1 MASERMRVLELI
13 REGKVSVDEGVRL
26 LEALGDER
34 EPAPAAPERERPF
47 GEDFVQDI
55 KANVGRVLSEETV
68 EDLNKT
74 VSKVVSAVTKTVGP
88 RVRRDA
94 AWGRRRR
101 EERLASGWQ
110 PLATEDGQVPVSLA
124 GRLLVE
130 STGGGLVIAAQPA
143 EEAPAADDSTDEPDE
158 TATPADADESTPA
171 VETPEAAAWS
181 EAGEPAP
188 EASTWSA
195 ATAEQLSSAADGQ
208 PGAIA
213 TVEPLSEGRN
223 WTWYALRRGADAII
237 AAYPT
242 ESQDCHVPTLKVTV
256 PARLVEVAARTVG
269 GNIETERLDSPL
281 DAQTRG
287 GSIEINEHGR
297 QPVTARTVGGNIA
310 ATGEPS
316 QMHVRARGNVHFTG
330 STQEFDGRTAGG
342 NLRLTGRIERFS
354 ARTAGGNIAIEGV
367 RLIEGAHSARTAGG
381 QIKVLLAEDSSANI
395 QAYALGGGIHVD
407 LPAAEGEATR
417 QGPSRRR
424 YRGTYRG
431 TLGEGAADLDLR
443 SVGGSIEI
451 GLLTTEATA
460 D

>member
-26 LEALGDER
+26 LEALGDEQ
-34 EPAPAAPERERPF
+34 EPAPAAPARERPL

-130 STGGGLVIAAQPA
+130 STGGGLVVAAQPA

-171 VETPEAAAWS
+171 AETPEAAAWS

-188 EASTWSA
+188 EASTWA
-195 ATAEQLSSAADGQ
+195 ATTAEQSSGEADGQ

-213 TVEPLSEGRN
+213 TVEPLSEGHN
-223 WTWYALRRGADAII
+223 WTWYALRRGTDAII

-269 GNIETERLDSPL
+269 GDIETERLDSPL

-297 QPVTARTVGGNIA
+297 QPVVARTAGGNIA
-310 ATGEPS
+310 ASGNPTRVKLRTSG
-316 QMHVRARGNVHFTG
+316 GNVHFAG
-330 STQEFDGRTAGG
+330 NAQELDGKTAGG
-342 NLRLTGRIERFS
+342 NLRLTGQVERFN
-354 ARTAGGNIAIEGV
+354 ARTAGGNIAIEGA
-367 RLIEGAHSARTAGG
+367 RLIEGTHRARAAGG
-381 QIKVLLAEDSSANI
+381 RIKVLLAEDSSVCIRAG
-395 QAYALGGGIHVD
+395 ALGGGIHVD
-407 LPAAEGEATR
+407 LPTAEGKSTKR
-417 QGPSRRR
+417 GPNRR
-424 YRGTYRG
+424 YRG

-451 GLLTTEATA
+451 GLLSAEATA

>member
-1 MASERMRVLELI
+1 MASGRMRVLEMI

-34 EPAPAAPERERPF
+34 EPAQAAPAQEWPS
-47 GEDFVQDI
+47 GEDFVQGI

-74 VSKVVSAVTKTVGP
+74 VSKVVSNLTKSVGP

-110 PLATEDGQVPVSLA
+110 PLTTEDGQVPVSLA

-130 STGGGLVIAAQPA
+130 STGGGLVIVAQPA
-143 EEAPAADDSTDEPDE
+143 EEAPEANGSTGETDGKAAPAGADDGP
-158 TATPADADESTPA
+158 TPAI
-171 VETPEAAAWS
+171 ETPEAAAWA

-188 EASTWSA
+188 EAGAWVA
-195 ATAEQLSSAADGQ
+195 AAGEESGDEAAGLS
-208 PGAIA
+208 GAIA
-213 TVEPLSEGRN
+213 TVEPLCKGRN
-223 WTWYALRRGADAII
+223 WTWYALRRGPDAII

-242 ESQDCHVPTLKVTV
+242 EVEDRRVPTLKVTV
-256 PARLVEVAARTVG
+256 PARLVEIAARTVG

-287 GSIEINEHGR
+287 GSIEINEHSR
-297 QPVTARTVGGNIA
+297 QTIVARTAGGNIA
-310 ATGEPS
+310 AGGNPTQVKLRTSG
-316 QMHVRARGNVHFTG
+316 GNVHFAG
-330 STQEFDGRTAGG
+330 NVQELDGKTAGG
-342 NLRLTGRIERFS
+342 NLRLTGQVERFN
-354 ARTAGGNIAIEGV
+354 ARTAGGNIAIEGA
-367 RLIEGAHSARTAGG
+367 RLIEGTHRARAAGG
-381 QIKVLLAEDSSANI
+381 RIKVLLAEGSSVRIRAG
-395 QAYALGGGIHVD
+395 ALGGGIHVD
-407 LPAAEGEATR
+407 LPTAEGETMKR
-417 QGPSRRR
+417 GPNRR
-424 YRGTYRG
+424 YRG

-451 GLLTTEATA
+451 GMLPTEAA

>member
-1 MASERMRVLELI
+1 MATERMRVLELI

-34 EPAPAAPERERPF
+34 EPGPAPPAGERPL
-47 GEDFVQDI
+47 GEGFVAEI
-55 KANVGRVLSEETV
+55 KANVDRVLSEETV

-94 AWGRRRR
+94 ASGRRRR

-110 PLATEDGQVPVSLA
+110 PLTAEDGQVPISLA

-130 STGGGLVIAAQPA
+130 STGGGLVIVAQPA
-143 EEAPAADDSTDEPDE
+143 EAAPAASDSADEPDE
-158 TATPADADESTPA
+158 PAAPDSADEDVPA
-171 VETPEAAAWS
+171 VETPEAAAWA
-181 EAGEPAP
+181 EAGESAP
-188 EASTWSA
+188 EASAWAA
-195 ATAEQLSSAADGQ
+195 ATAEQSNSESDGQ

-242 ESQDCHVPTLKVTV
+242 EAEDRHVPTLKVTV
-256 PARLVEVAARTVG
+256 PARLVEIAARTVG
-269 GNIETERLDSPL
+269 GDIETERLDSPL

-287 GSIEINEHGR
+287 GNIEISEHGL
-297 QPVTARTVGGNIA
+297 QPIVARTVGGNVSA
-310 ATGEPS
+310 SGNPTQVKLRTGG
-316 QMHVRARGNVHFTG
+316 GNVHFTG
-330 STQEFDGRTAGG
+330 NAQELDGKTAGG
-342 NLRLTGRIERFS
+342 NLRLTGRVERFN
-354 ARTAGGNIAIEGV
+354 ARTAGGNIAIEGA
-367 RLIEGAHSARTAGG
+367 RLSEGTHRARAAGG
-381 QIKVLLAEDSSANI
+381 RIKVLLTEDSSVRIRAG
-395 QAYALGGGIHVD
+395 ALGGGIHVD
-407 LPAAEGEATR
+407 LPTAEGKTTKR
-417 QGPSRRR
+417 GPNRR
-424 YRGTYRG
+424 YRG
-431 TLGEGAADLDLR
+431 TLGEGTAELDVR

-451 GLLTTEATA
+451 GTLPTAATA

>member
-1 MASERMRVLELI
+1 MATERMRVLELI

-26 LEALGDER
+26 LEALEDER
-34 EPAPAAPERERPF
+34 EPAQTAARERPF
-47 GEDFVQDI
+47 GGDFVQEI
-55 KANVGRVLSEETV
+55 KANVGRVISEEAV

-110 PLATEDGQVPVSLA
+110 PLTAEDGQVPVSLA

-130 STGGGLVIAAQPA
+130 STGGGLVIVAQPA
-143 EEAPAADDSTDEPDE
+143 EAAPKADGSAGEADEPAAPAG
-158 TATPADADESTPA
+158 ADEGTPA
-171 VETPEAAAWS
+171 VETPEATAWA
-181 EAGEPAP
+181 EAGESAP
-188 EASTWSA
+188 EASAWAA
-195 ATAEQLSSAADGQ
+195 ATAEQSSSEAAGQ

-213 TVEPLSEGRN
+213 AVEPLSEGRN

-242 ESQDCHVPTLKVTV
+242 EAEDRHVPTLKVTV
-256 PARLVEVAARTVG
+256 PARLVEIAARTVG
-269 GNIETERLDSPL
+269 GDIEAECLDSPL

-297 QPVTARTVGGNIA
+297 QPVVARTAGGNIA
-310 ATGEPS
+310 ASGHPTQAKLRTSG
-316 QMHVRARGNVHFTG
+316 GNIHFAG
-330 STQEFDGRTAGG
+330 NAQELDGKTAGG
-342 NLRLTGRIERFS
+342 NLRLAGRVEHFN
-354 ARTAGGNIAIEGV
+354 ARTAGGNIAIEGA
-367 RLIEGAHSARTAGG
+367 RLIEGTHRARAAGG
-381 QIKVLLAEDSSANI
+381 RIKVLLAEDSSVRIRAG
-395 QAYALGGGIHVD
+395 ALGGGIHVD
-407 LPAAEGEATR
+407 LPAAEGETTKR
-417 QGPSRRR
+417 GPNRR
-424 YRGTYRG
+424 YRG

-451 GLLTTEATA
+451 GILPTEVTA

>member
-1 MASERMRVLELI
+1 MATERMRVLELI

-26 LEALGDER
+26 LEALEDER
-34 EPAPAAPERERPF
+34 EPAQTAARERPL
-47 GEDFVQDI
+47 GEDFVAEI
-55 KANVGRVLSEETV
+55 KANAGRVLSEETV

-110 PLATEDGQVPVSLA
+110 PLAAEDGQVPVSLA

-143 EEAPAADDSTDEPDE
+143 EAVPKTDGS
-158 TATPADADESTPA
+158 AGDADEPAAPAGVDTGTPA
-171 VETPEAAAWS
+171 VETPEATAWA
-181 EAGEPAP
+181 EAGESAP
-188 EASTWSA
+188 EASAWAA
-195 ATAEQLSSAADGQ
+195 ATAEQSSSESAGQ

-242 ESQDCHVPTLKVTV
+242 EAEDRHVPTLKVTV
-256 PARLVEVAARTVG
+256 PARLVEIAARTVG
-269 GNIETERLDSPL
+269 GDIETERLDSPL

-287 GSIEINEHGR
+287 GSIEINEHSR
-297 QPVTARTVGGNIA
+297 QPVVARTAGGNIA
-310 ATGEPS
+310 AS
-316 QMHVRARGNVHFTG
+316 GNPTQVKLRTSGGNIHFAG
-330 STQEFDGRTAGG
+330 NAQELDGKTAGG
-342 NLRLTGRIERFS
+342 NLRIAGRVEHFN
-354 ARTAGGNIAIEGV
+354 ARTAGGNIAIEGA
-367 RLIEGAHSARTAGG
+367 RLIDGTHRARAAGG
-381 QIKVLLAEDSSANI
+381 RIKVLLADDSSVRIRAG
-395 QAYALGGGIHVD
+395 ALGGGIHVD
-407 LPAAEGEATR
+407 LPTAEGETTKR
-417 QGPSRRR
+417 GPNRR
-424 YRGTYRG
+424 YRG
-431 TLGEGAADLDLR
+431 TLGEGTADLDLR

-451 GLLTTEATA
+451 GTLPTEVTA

>member
-1 MASERMRVLELI
+1 MASERMRILELI
-13 REGKVSVDEGVRL
+13 REEKVSVDEGVRL
-26 LEALGDER
+26 LEALGDTR
-34 EPAPAAPERERPF
+34 ESPRAAPPRERPF
-47 GEDFVQDI
+47 GEGLVQDI
-55 KANVGRVLSEETV
+55 KASVGRVLSEDTV
-68 EDLNKT
+68 EDINKT
-74 VSKVVSAVTKTVGP
+74 VSRAVSTMTKAVSPRIRHEVSAG
-88 RVRRDA
+88 
-94 AWGRRRR
+94 RRR
-101 EERLASGWQ
+101 EERLAAGWQ
-110 PLATEDGQVPVSLA
+110 PLAAEDGRIPISLA

-130 STGGGLVIAAQPA
+130 SAGGGLVIVAQPA
-143 EEAPAADDSTDEPDE
+143 ADSPPAAGSAAETTETAAPGGTDEG
-158 TATPADADESTPA
+158 TPA
-171 VETPEAAAWS
+171 VETPEAAAWA
-181 EAGEPAP
+181 EAGKSAP
-188 EASTWSA
+188 EASTWAA
-195 ATAEQLSSAADGQ
+195 ATATQSSSESDGQ

-213 TVEPLSEGRN
+213 TVEPLAEGRN

-242 ESQDCHVPTLKVTV
+242 EAEDSHVPTLKVSV

-354 ARTAGGNIAIEGV
+354 ARTAGGNIVIEGA
-367 RLIEGAHSARTAGG
+367 RLIKGAHSARTAGG

-451 GLLTTEATA
+451 GLLPTEATE

>member
-1 MASERMRVLELI
+1 MATERMRVLELI

-34 EPAPAAPERERPF
+34 APAPPVGERPL
-47 GEDFVQDI
+47 GEDFVAEI

-101 EERLASGWQ
+101 EERLASGWL
-110 PLATEDGQVPVSLA
+110 PLAAEDGQVPVSLA

-130 STGGGLVIAAQPA
+130 STGGGLMIAAQPA
-143 EEAPAADDSTDEPDE
+143 EAAPKANGSADETDAPAA
-158 TATPADADESTPA
+158 PAGADEDTPA
-171 VETPEAAAWS
+171 VETPEAAAWA

-188 EASTWSA
+188 EASTWAAA
-195 ATAEQLSSAADGQ
+195 ATAEQSSSEADGQ

-223 WTWYALRRGADAII
+223 WTWYALRRGADTII

-242 ESQDCHVPTLKVTV
+242 EAEDRHVPTLKVTV
-256 PARLVEVAARTVG
+256 PARLVEIAARTVG
-269 GNIETERLDSPL
+269 GDIETERLDSPL

-342 NLRLTGRIERFS
+342 DLRLTGRIERIS
-354 ARTAGGNIAIEGV
+354 ARTAGGNIVIEGA

-451 GLLTTEATA
+451 GTLPTEVTA